1 LAVCSHDVTA
11 YPGIMRGRTGRVR
24 DAYPVEYERGAHVT
38 QSKPV
43 ALWAVPR
50 SISTAFERVFVERDD
65 FEVLHEPFSASYYYG
80 EDRPSDRFADAE
92 PKADY
97 SYERVLE
104 DVFRPREQRVFLKDM
119 AYHAKKVLSPEFASR
134 FVNTFIVRDPK
145 YVLVSLYKMW
155 PDFTLEETGYEDL
168 YRLFRYAT
176 DAGEDVAVVDA
187 MTFSENP
194 AGVLAAYCEHLEV
207 PFTAGSLTWESGEVS
222 EWDDWEGWHE
232 DAESSTGI
240 EPAERRDPEL
250 PEELEAAYEH
260 CLPYYYELAAHAIP
274 SVARRSAVGRMEDNR
289 EKILL
294 RTETAIAPH
303 GGDLVDRVVPEEERR
318 ERSMEAAEL
327 QKVPLSARALSDLQ
341 MISTG
346 VFSPLEGFMLR
357 AEYEGVVE
365 DMRLDG
371 GLAWS
376 LPVILSTDEKKASE
390 LSENALIAL
399 VDGTG
404 EPVATMVLREL
415 YGYDKER
422 EARMVYRTTD
432 ADHPGVAALY
442 RQGDVLLGGEV
453 ELLRRPDEG
462 RFPRYYYTPAQ
473 LRASFAEKGW
483 KRIVGFQTRNPVHRA
498 HEYIQKSALESVDG
512 LLLNPLVGETKSD
525 DIPADVRMRS
535 YEVILDRYYPEDRTM
550 LAVFPAAMRYAGP
563 REAIFHAI
571 CRKNYGCSHFIVGRD
586 HAGVGSYYGTYDAQ
600 HIFEEFESEEL
611 GITPLFFEHAF
622 FCTECEGMGSSKTC
636 PHDPDSH
643 VFLSGTKVRELLSKG
658 EYPPP
663 EFSRPEVIEVLMEGQ
678 RTHSG

>member
-1 LAVCSHDVTA
+1 MLLWRFGPATCPEEQEG
-11 YPGIMRGRTGRVR
+11 PG
-24 DAYPVEYERGAHVT
+24 ALPVEYERKAHVR
-38 QSKPV
+38 QDKPV

-50 SISTAFERVFVERDD
+50 SISTAFERAFVERED

-80 EDRPSDRFADAE
+80 EDRLSERFADAE

-97 SYERVLE
+97 SYERVAE
-104 DVFRPREQRVFLKDM
+104 DVFRPREERVFLKDM
-119 AYHAKKVLSPEFASR
+119 AYHAKKLLSPEFASR

-145 YVLVSLYKMW
+145 YVLMSLYKMW

-168 YRLFRYAT
+168 YRMFRYAT

-194 AGVLAAYCEHLEV
+194 AGVLAAYCEHLQV
-207 PFTAGSLTWESGEVS
+207 PFTAESLTWESRDVKR
-222 EWDDWEGWHE
+222 WESWQGWHE
-232 DAESSTGI
+232 DAEESTGI
-240 EPAERRDPEL
+240 EPAARRDPEL
-250 PEELEAAYEH
+250 PEELEEAYEY

-274 SVARRSAVGRMEDNR
+274 SVARRSVDVGRENGKEER
-289 EKILL
+289 ILL
-294 RTETAIAPH
+294 RTETQIAPH
-303 GGDLVDRVVPEEERR
+303 GGELIDRVIPEDERR
-318 ERSMEAAEL
+318 GRAMEAAGL
-327 QKVPLSARALSDLQ
+327 SRVPLGPRTLSDLQ

-357 AEYEGVVE
+357 DEYESVVE
-365 DMRLDG
+365 DMRLES
-371 GLAWS
+371 GLAWT
-376 LPVILSTDEKKASE
+376 LPITLSVDEDKADELPEGSE
-390 LSENALIAL
+390 IAL

-404 EPVATMVLREL
+404 ELVATMHLREK
-415 YGYDKER
+415 YGFDKER
-422 EARMVYRTTD
+422 EARLVYSTTD
-432 ADHPGVAALY
+432 ADHPGVAAIH
-442 RQGDVLLGGEV
+442 RCGAVLLGGEV
-453 ELLRRPDEG
+453 ELLRAPDGG
-462 RFPRYYYTPAQ
+462 RFPHYYYTPAQ
-473 LRASFAEKGW
+473 LRAAFAEKGW

-498 HEYIQKSALESVDG
+498 HEYIQKSALETVDG

-600 HIFEEFESEEL
+600 HIFDEFEPEEL

-622 FCTECEGMGSSKTC
+622 FCLECQGMGSSKTC

-643 VFLSGTKVRELLSKG
+643 VFLSGTRVREMLSKG

-678 RTHSG
+678 RVESQ

>member
-1 LAVCSHDVTA
+1 
-11 YPGIMRGRTGRVR
+11 
-24 DAYPVEYERGAHVT
+24 VEGPAESGTLILLSTREALVT

-80 EDRPSDRFADAE
+80 EDRLSDRFADAE
-92 PKADY
+92 PKAEY

-104 DVFRPREQRVFLKDM
+104 DIFRPREHRVFLKDM
-119 AYHAKKVLSPEFASR
+119 AYQAKKVLSAEFASR

-145 YVLVSLYKMW
+145 YVLVSLYEMW

-194 AGVLAAYCEHLEV
+194 TGVLAAYCEHLEV
-207 PFTAGSLTWESGEVS
+207 PFRSGSLTWESGDVS
-222 EWDDWEGWHE
+222 KWDDWEGWHE
-232 DAESSTGI
+232 DAQSSTGI

-250 PEELEAAYEH
+250 PEDLQAVYEQ

-274 SVARRSAVGRMEDNR
+274 SVTRRSARGAGTQDDK

-318 ERSMEAAEL
+318 ERLMEAAEL
-327 QKVPLSARALSDLQ
+327 QKVALRPRALSDLQ

-357 AEYEGVVE
+357 EEYESVVE
-365 DMRLDG
+365 DMRLKD

-376 LPVILSTDEKKASE
+376 LPVTVSVDERQARE
-390 LSENALIAL
+390 LSENSEIAL

-415 YGYDKER
+415 YNYDKER

-432 ADHPGVAALY
+432 AEHPGVAAVY
-442 RQGDVLLGGEV
+442 RQGNVLLGGEV
-453 ELLRRPDEG
+453 EVLRPPDEG
-462 RFPRYYYTPAQ
+462 RFPGYYYTPAQ
-473 LRASFAEKGW
+473 LRTSFAEKGW

-498 HEYIQKSALESVDG
+498 HEYIQKSALETVDG

-600 HIFEEFESEEL
+600 HIFEEFEPEEL

-636 PHDPDSH
+636 PHAPDSH
-643 VFLSGTKVRELLSKG
+643 VFLSGTKVREMLSRG

-663 EFSRPEVIEVLMEGQ
+663 EFSRPEVIKVLLEGQ
-678 RTHSG
+678 RTQNR

>member
-1 LAVCSHDVTA
+1 
-11 YPGIMRGRTGRVR
+11 M
-24 DAYPVEYERGAHVT
+24 T

-80 EDRPSDRFADAE
+80 EDRLSGRFADAE
-92 PKADY
+92 PKAEY

-119 AYHAKKVLSPEFASR
+119 AYYVKNLLSPEFASR

-155 PDFTLEETGYEDL
+155 PDLTMEETGYEDL

-207 PFTAGSLTWESGEVS
+207 PFRSGSLTWESGDVNK
-222 EWDDWEGWHE
+222 WDSWEGWHE

-250 PEELEAAYEH
+250 PKELEAVYEQ

-274 SVARRSAVGRMEDNR
+274 SVRRLSARDEGRHNK

-294 RTETAIAPH
+294 TTETAITPH
-303 GGDLVDRVVPEEERR
+303 GGELIDRVVPEEEIR

-327 QKVPLSARALSDLQ
+327 PKVPLSPRALSDLQ

-357 AEYEGVVE
+357 DEYEGVVE
-365 DMRLDG
+365 DMRLQS

-376 LPVILSTDEKKASE
+376 LPVTVSVDEEQAGG
-390 LSENALIAL
+390 LSEGSEVAL
-399 VDGTG
+399 VDGSG
-404 EPVATMVLREL
+404 EPVATMVLREM

-422 EARMVYRTTD
+422 EARIVYRTTD
-432 ADHPGVAALY
+432 AAHPGVAAVY

-453 ELLRRPDEG
+453 ELLRPPDEG

-473 LRASFAEKGW
+473 LRAAFAEKGW

-498 HEYIQKSALESVDG
+498 HEYIQKSALETVDG

-600 HIFEEFESEEL
+600 HIFEEFEPEEL
-611 GITPLFFEHAF
+611 GITPHFFEHAF

-643 VFLSGTKVRELLSKG
+643 VFLSGTKVREMLSKG
-658 EYPPP
+658 EYPAP
-663 EFSRPEVIEVLMEGQ
+663 EFSRPEVIEVLMKGQ
-678 RTHSG
+678 RAQRR

>member
-1 LAVCSHDVTA
+1 
-11 YPGIMRGRTGRVR
+11 MRGRTGRVR
-24 DAYPVEYERGAHVT
+24 DAYPVEYEREALVT

-80 EDRPSDRFADAE
+80 EDRLSDRFADAE
-92 PKADY
+92 PKAEY

-104 DVFRPREQRVFLKDM
+104 DVFRPREHRVFLKDM
-119 AYHAKKVLSPEFASR
+119 AYQAKKVLSPEFASR

-145 YVLVSLYKMW
+145 YVLVSLYEMW

-194 AGVLAAYCEHLEV
+194 TGVLAAYCEHLEV
-207 PFTAGSLTWESGEVS
+207 PFRSGSLTWESGDVS

-232 DAESSTGI
+232 DAQSSTGI

-250 PEELEAAYEH
+250 PEDLQAVYEQ

-274 SVARRSAVGRMEDNR
+274 SVTRRSARGAGTQDDK

-327 QKVPLSARALSDLQ
+327 PKVPLRPRALSDLQ

-357 AEYEGVVE
+357 EEYESVVE
-365 DMRLDG
+365 DMRLKD

-376 LPVILSTDEKKASE
+376 LPVTVSVDEGQARE
-390 LSENALIAL
+390 LSENSEIAL
-399 VDGTG
+399 LDGTG

-432 ADHPGVAALY
+432 ADHPGVAAVY

-453 ELLRRPDEG
+453 ELLRPPDEG

-498 HEYIQKSALESVDG
+498 HEYIQKSALETVDG

-600 HIFEEFESEEL
+600 HIFEEFEPEEL

-636 PHDPDSH
+636 PHAPDSH
-643 VFLSGTKVRELLSKG
+643 VFLSGTKVREMLSRG

-663 EFSRPEVIEVLMEGQ
+663 EFSRPEVIKVLMEGQ
-678 RTHSG
+678 RTQNR

>member
-1 LAVCSHDVTA
+1 
-11 YPGIMRGRTGRVR
+11 MRGRTGRGW
-24 DAYPVEYERGAHVT
+24 DAYPVEYEKEAHVT

-80 EDRPSDRFADAE
+80 EDRPSDRFADAA
-92 PKADY
+92 PKPEY
-97 SYERVLE
+97 SYERVVE
-104 DVFRPREQRVFLKDM
+104 EVFRPREQRVFLKDM
-119 AYHAKKVLSPEFASR
+119 AYHAKKLLSPGFASR

-207 PFTAGSLTWESGEVS
+207 PFTAGSLTWASGEVS
-222 EWDDWEGWHE
+222 KWDNWEGWHE

-274 SVARRSAVGRMEDNR
+274 SVARRSALGRTEDDDK

-294 RTETAIAPH
+294 KTETAIASH
-303 GGDLVDRVVPEEERR
+303 GGDLVDRVVPQEERR

-327 QKVPLSARALSDLQ
+327 QKVPLSPRALSDLQ

-346 VFSPLEGFMLR
+346 VFSPLEGFMTR
-357 AEYEGVVE
+357 DEYKSVVE
-365 DMRLDG
+365 DMRLRD

-376 LPVILSTDEKKASE
+376 LPVTVSVDEGQARE
-390 LSENALIAL
+390 LSENSEVAL

-404 EPVATMVLREL
+404 EPPVATMVIREL

-432 ADHPGVAALY
+432 ADHPGVAAVY
-442 RQGDVLLGGEV
+442 RQGDILLGGEV
-453 ELLRRPDEG
+453 DLLRPPDEG
-462 RFPRYYYTPAQ
+462 RFPRYYYSPTQ

-498 HEYIQKSALESVDG
+498 HEYIQKSALETVDG

-535 YEVILDRYYPEDRTM
+535 YETILDRYYPEDRTM

-600 HIFEEFESEEL
+600 HIFEEFEPEEL

-622 FCTECEGMGSSKTC
+622 FCTKCEGMGSSKTC

-643 VFLSGTKVRELLSKG
+643 VFLSGTKVREMLSKG

-663 EFSRPEVIEVLMEGQ
+663 EFSRPEVIEVLMDGQ
-678 RTHSG
+678 QTQSR